1 MSSFSGIFTKD
12 VTYDNIKSH
21 KKAGFRPLF
30 RSYIFGKT
38 TGGVFGLNPFCRNA
52 TFIMPIYQFQK
63 DRHQDKFSFAFVQSY
78 QKNCLNILAGNS
90 FPKEVMN

>member
-1 MSSFSGIFTKD
+1 MIILKVTKKQGFALSLE
-12 VTYDNIKSH
+12 VTFLEK
-21 KKAGFRPLF
+21 PQ
-30 RSYIFGKT
+30 
-38 TGGVFGLNPFCRNA
+38 GGMFGLNPFCRNA

-63 DRHQDKFSFAFVQSY
+63 DRHQDKLSFAFVQSY